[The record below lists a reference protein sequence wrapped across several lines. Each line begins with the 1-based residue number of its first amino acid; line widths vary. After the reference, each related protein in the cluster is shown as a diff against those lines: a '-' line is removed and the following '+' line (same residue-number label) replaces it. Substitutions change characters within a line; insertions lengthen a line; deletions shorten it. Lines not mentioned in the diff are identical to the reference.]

1 MLRLSNAKIL
11 SKLAGAIA
19 LIGFIITGCIWYA
32 QSRMSSI
39 DEAYSRFIVGES
51 RAVVSSSRLNRLVYE
66 MNYGVYRGVAETEAA
81 QIAAAHRGFDAAA
94 ARMKQVVEDLHRQA
108 PGFAAR
114 IDAQAKRLDDFVKRT
129 EEVRRFGT
137 AGKRSEALELIHEVV
152 DPVFTALVK
161 DGSALTEDIRVFLES
176 GSDRLT
182 ENTNAAR
189 WNLIGVSAA
198 GILAGLAIAALIAV
212 AGIARPL
219 GNLVVALERM
229 ARGEANLTIR
239 EAARGDEIG
248 AVGRAVEGIKAM
260 VARKAAEEQE
270 LRQVAEAAA
279 AAERRR
285 TMLEL
290 ADGFERAVGGIV
302 GSVSASATELQAT
315 AQQMTASAG
324 QTADQSAAVAAA
336 SEEASANV
344 HTVAAAAEELG
355 ASVAEIGRQVSGS
368 SELAQAAADEADQT
382 GRLVQILNSTSVRI
396 GDMVGLI
403 SNIASQT
410 NLLALNA
417 TIEAAR
423 AGEAGRGFAVVATEV
438 KELANQTAKATE
450 EIAGQIGEI
459 QSVTGQAVT
468 AIGAITERI
477 RDINAAS
484 TMIAGAVEEQGA
496 ATQEIVRN
504 VSQAAA
510 GTQEVTG
517 NIAGVA
523 RASEEAGAAARHVL
537 SAASELSR
545 QSEFLTAEVDRF
557 VTSVRAA

>member
-302 GSVSASATELQAT
+302 SASATELQAT

-382 GRLVQILNSTSVRI
+382 GRLVQILNSTAVRI